1 MKVIVVGTGTIGQA
15 VRDVLIDRGDEVI
28 SVGRTCGDR
37 QADVTDI
44 ASLRALFSSIGEFDA
59 VANAA
64 GDVFPAPLEQTT
76 DQQWTSSVGAK
87 GFGQINVVRAAL
99 PHISGNGSF
108 TLISGILGD
117 EFTHASSIG
126 ATVNSMVEG
135 FVKAAA
141 TELPRGLRINCISPT
156 ILSESTDYHAYFPGF
171 TPVPAHE
178 VAQAYVRAIS
188 NPGTGR
194 ITKLHKTNS

>member
-44 ASLRALFSSIGEFDA
+44 A
-59 VANAA
+59 
-64 GDVFPAPLEQTT
+64 
-76 DQQWTSSVGAK
+76 
-87 GFGQINVVRAAL
+87 
-99 PHISGNGSF
+99 
-108 TLISGILGD
+108 
-117 EFTHASSIG
+117 
-126 ATVNSMVEG
+126 
-135 FVKAAA
+135 
-141 TELPRGLRINCISPT
+141 
-156 ILSESTDYHAYFPGF
+156 FPGF

-194 ITKLHKTNS
+194 IIKLHKTNS

>member
-1 MKVIVVGTGTIGQA
+1 MKVIVVGTGTIDQA

-59 VANAA
+59 
-64 GDVFPAPLEQTT
+64 
-76 DQQWTSSVGAK
+76 
-87 GFGQINVVRAAL
+87 
-99 PHISGNGSF
+99 
-108 TLISGILGD
+108 
-117 EFTHASSIG
+117 
-126 ATVNSMVEG
+126 G

-156 ILSESTDYHAYFPGF
+156 VLSESTDYHAYFPGF

-194 ITKLHKTNS
+194 IIKLHKTNS